1 MIQLH
6 DKKYTCPIDFSL
18 SFIDGKWKILILS
31 HLYYC
36 NNRSYSDFC
45 SNLPGVSE
53 KMLSQQLKELER
65 DKLISKTIISKK
77 PYRVEY
83 SLTELGKTLTP
94 LFQFLSEWGIQY
106 LKQNGIDY
114 IKDQHLYKFG

>member
-31 HLYYC
+31 HLYYFS
-36 NNRSYSDFC
+36 NRSYSDFC
-45 SNLPGVSE
+45 NNLPGVSE
-53 KMLSQQLKELER
+53 KMLSQQLKDLER
-65 DKLISKTIISKK
+65 DQLISKTILSQK

-83 SLTELGKTLTP
+83 SLTELGKTFTP
-94 LFQFLSEWGIQY
+94 LYQFLSDWGIQY

-114 IKDQHLYKFG
+114 IKDQHLYK

>member
-1 MIQLH
+1 MILLH

-31 HLYYC
+31 HLYYFDK
-36 NNRSYSDFC
+36 RSYSHFLD
-45 SNLPGVSE
+45 NLPGVSE

-65 DKLISKTIISKK
+65 DKLISKTIVSKK

-83 SLTELGKTLTP
+83 SLTDHGKTLTP
-94 LFQFLSEWGIQY
+94 LYQFLSDWGIQY

-114 IKDQHLYKFG
+114 IKDQQLYK